1 MHGLLV
7 SLCCDSDG
15 SGILNKTRFSS
26 CSTSMSGYRGQG
38 SSESFSMER
47 KNVAKLQGLGAEPT
61 MHHSAAQFFLTL
73 PLPETQGH
81 SEFVS
86 LPQRFYAS
94 ARIEVT
100 KGVKLAAVAF
110 NTALGGVRRKGEMAL
125 LGEGRSWWRD
135 IGGWWKTFAWSL
147 SGVDFALPLSRCHKD
162 SLWTDV
168 HSNGTLRSAFP

>member
-1 MHGLLV
+1 
-7 SLCCDSDG
+7 
-15 SGILNKTRFSS
+15 
-26 CSTSMSGYRGQG
+26 MSGYRGQG

-147 SGVDFALPLSRCHKD
+147 GGVDFALPLSRCHKD